1 VVQVHLASA
10 TAGTIDFKALA
21 TIYNSSLSLLKLFEL
36 HNPTFIRHGS
46 YHSDARASNNGRS
59 GNIGSLGALCR
70 GLRFV
75 RREEKHALFPYK
87 TREDFKKMTTE
98 DAFEIVRYV
107 QGLEFPFLSGK
118 ALAFALFK

>member
-1 VVQVHLASA
+1 MDLITQMLGPRT
-10 TAGTIDFKALA
+10 TAGLA
-21 TIYNSSLSLLKLFEL
+21 ILV
-36 HNPTFIRHGS
+36 
-46 YHSDARASNNGRS
+46 AWV
-59 GNIGSLGALCR
+59 ALCR

-87 TREDFKKMTTE
+87 TREDFKEMTTE